1 MSQNIK
7 HSYKNGSLRSLW
19 GVDNKEVSTSPSH
32 GRRMK
37 RRLLLLF
44 VLLTAT
50 IGMAQ
55 EKEMN
60 IKAEEISYQED
71 IY

>member
-1 MSQNIK
+1 M
-7 HSYKNGSLRSLW
+7 

-32 GRRMK
+32 DRRMK

-60 IKAEEISYQED
+60 IKAEEISYQAD